1 MNALSS
7 RLFLFGALAVSIA
20 ACGSSRALKHTV
32 PDKELAG
39 LTGDVAL
46 GIDSARGEVQR
57 AEDELRMFDGQIVD
71 TEKQLDSVERQQ
83 DAADEAVDAA
93 KSRIEA
99 TRDSEEKELDK
110 ARARRDEQI
119 AAVKKTYEEEARAI
133 RERFATEQSGNR
145 EKLAEAKGSKALADL
160 EKKHQEALLRRN
172 EAEKAVRGQVV
183 WLKKAELEQKKLEA
197 LLGMKAVQTQ
207 QDEKRRLEFEG
218 QVLTEKAT
226 LTKLQAELL
235 KKDQEL
241 QTLKSRVDQ
250 ERARSGGGA
259 GEPAAE

>member
-1 MNALSS
+1 MIALSS
-7 RLFLFGALAVSIA
+7 RLVLFGALAASLA

-57 AEDELRMFDGQIVD
+57 AEDDLRMFDGQIVD
-71 TEKQLDSVERQQ
+71 TKKQLDSVERQQ
-83 DAADEAVDAA
+83 DAADDAVDAA

-99 TRDSEEKELDK
+99 TRDSEEKELEK

-119 AAVKKTYEEEARAI
+119 AAIKKTYEEEARAI

-145 EKLAEAKGSKALADL
+145 EKLAAAKGSKALADL
-160 EKKHQEALLRRN
+160 EKKYQEAQLRRN
-172 EAEKAVRGQVV
+172 EAEKAVRAQVV
-183 WLKKAELEQKKLEA
+183 WLKKAELEQKKFEA

-207 QDEKRRLEFEG
+207 QDEKKRLAFEG
-218 QVLTEKAT
+218 QVLTEKGT

-250 ERARSGGGA
+250 EKARSGGG
-259 GEPAAE
+259 EPAAE

>member
-1 MNALSS
+1 MIQKTVRVLA
-7 RLFLFGALAVSIA
+7 FLSIA
-20 ACGSSRALKHTV
+20 ATLVACGSSRALEHTV
-32 PDKELAG
+32 PDKDLAG
-39 LTGDVAL
+39 LTGDVAV

-71 TEKQLDSVERQQ
+71 TEKQIDSVERQQ
-83 DAADEAVDAA
+83 DAAEDAVDAA
-93 KSRIEA
+93 KSQIEA
-99 TRDSEEKELDK
+99 TRDSEAKELDK

-119 AAVKKTYEEEARAI
+119 AAIKKTYEEEARAI

-145 EKLAEAKGSKALADL
+145 EKLAVAQGSKALADL
-160 EKKHQEALLRRN
+160 EKKYQEALLRRN
-172 EAEKAVRGQVV
+172 EAEKAVRAQAV
-183 WLKKAELEQKKLEA
+183 WVKKAELEQKKFEA
-197 LLGMKAVQTQ
+197 FLGLKAVQTQ

-235 KKDQEL
+235 KKDQEV

-250 ERARSGGGA
+250 EKARTGGA
-259 GEPAAE
+259 PPAAE